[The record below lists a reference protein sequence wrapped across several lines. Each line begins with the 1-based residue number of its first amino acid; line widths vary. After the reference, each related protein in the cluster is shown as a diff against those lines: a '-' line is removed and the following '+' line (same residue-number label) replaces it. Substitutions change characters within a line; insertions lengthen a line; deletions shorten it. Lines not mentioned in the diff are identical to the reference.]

1 MGRAFSR
8 EPLRLILF
16 CVQPSSVVQI
26 AFKATGTNEH
36 FQNKRQTM
44 GLSSS
49 KRKSAISGADRNMLA
64 LKTQRKKLVDQQRL
78 LEARIDRHTEVARAL
93 VREKKGDKALF
104 VLRKK
109 RLVEKQ
115 NQTLSG
121 LLINVESLV
130 SSVETQQQQNK
141 VFYALQEG
149 NAALKAMQQAVSVDD
164 VQRVLEDAAD
174 AKAQYEEM
182 SGLLGQS
189 LSDVDTEQVEA
200 ELQALE
206 DQAAAQEAE
215 RLPSVPVSKP
225 QQQQEQQQQ
234 AEVKGGADTLP
245 SVPTT
250 PAPQQREQ
258 MANEEKEELHARE
271 PMLAT

>member
-1 MGRAFSR
+1 
-8 EPLRLILF
+8 
-16 CVQPSSVVQI
+16 
-26 AFKATGTNEH
+26 
-36 FQNKRQTM
+36 
-44 GLSSS
+44 
-49 KRKSAISGADRNMLA
+49 
-64 LKTQRKKLVDQQRL
+64 
-78 LEARIDRHTEVARAL
+78 
-93 VREKKGDKALF
+93 
-104 VLRKK
+104 
-109 RLVEKQ
+109 
-115 NQTLSG
+115 
-121 LLINVESLV
+121 
-130 SSVETQQQQNK
+130 
-141 VFYALQEG
+141 
-149 NAALKAMQQAVSVDD
+149 
-164 VQRVLEDAAD
+164 VLEDAAD